1 VGADLSS
8 QPATAPAPGL
18 SDANGLVHVEAL
30 HEGAVAEWDA
40 FVAAAG
46 GTLYHRAGWAGIF
59 ERVLGQ
65 RPLYRLARCEG
76 HVEGVLPLV
85 AFANPWFGRYLVSVP
100 YLNRGG
106 ILATSERA
114 RTALL
119 EEATRLVEE
128 TRAAFC
134 ELRHVKPVSETL
146 PRRTNKV
153 SMSLDITCG
162 PEALWRAIGPKV
174 RNLVRKAEKSG
185 VKAREGDPNK
195 DLAAFYEVF
204 AANMRDLGTPVY
216 AAEFFREVFAT
227 FPREARLILAEWEG
241 STAAAGI
248 CLTNGAFTEMHW
260 AASRRELRTLSPN
273 MILYWEAI
281 TQAAREGLAEFCF
294 GRSTEGSGPHR
305 FKKQWGA
312 EPTPLAWEYILSPGK
327 DLPGLNPDNPKYR
340 LAVWLWQRLPLGW
353 TKRLGPP
360 IVRHIP

>member
-1 VGADLSS
+1 MRADARSESETAAAYRPSGASG
-8 QPATAPAPGL
+8 P
-18 SDANGLVHVEAL
+18 VRVEAL
-30 HEGAVAEWDA
+30 QQATAAEWDE
-40 FVAAAG
+40 FVTAAG
-46 GTLYHRAGWAGIF
+46 GTLYHRAAWAGIV
-59 ERVLGQ
+59 ERVFGQ

-76 HVEGVLPLV
+76 RVEGVLPLV

-114 RTALL
+114 RRALL
-119 EEATRLVEE
+119 EDAVRLVDEN
-128 TRAAFC
+128 RAAFC
-134 ELRHVKPVSETL
+134 ELRHVHPVAETL

-162 PEALWRAIGPKV
+162 PEALRKAIGPRV

-185 VKAREGDPNK
+185 VRVREGEPEK

-216 AAEFFREVFAT
+216 AADFFREICAT
-227 FPREARLILAEWEG
+227 FPHHVRLILAEWEG
-241 STAAAGI
+241 KTAAAGI
-248 CLTNGAFTEMHW
+248 CLTQGTFTEMHW
-260 AASRRELRTLSPN
+260 AASRRELRNLSPN

-281 TQAAREGLAEFCF
+281 AKAARDGLAEFCF

-312 EPTPLAWEYILSPGK
+312 EPTPLTWEYILAPGK
-327 DLPGLNPDNPKYR
+327 EVPGLSPDNPKYR
-340 LAVWLWQRLPLGW
+340 IAVWLWQRLPLAW